1 MTGVEINPRQIQ
13 DIQGLSLHLYSYA
26 SLLYTVNVMQNST
39 FAFTYALQYSR
50 CELTVLLFILAL
62 LNYVHIPY
70 FLLVP
75 VMQCI
80 CFCLLEFTLS
90 YSLNNRQILIITRYL
105 RQRYHLRITSF
116 YDPYTGGDPILYQH
130 LFWYFGHP
138 EVYVLIIPAFGIVSE
153 ALSKYS
159 NCVIF
164 G

>member
-1 MTGVEINPRQIQ
+1 M
-13 DIQGLSLHLYSYA
+13 
-26 SLLYTVNVMQNST
+26 LLLDRHFN
-39 FAFTYALQYSR
+39 
-50 CELTVLLFILAL
+50 
-62 LNYVHIPY
+62 
-70 FLLVP
+70 
-75 VMQCI
+75 
-80 CFCLLEFTLS
+80 
-90 YSLNNRQILIITRYL
+90 
-105 RQRYHLRITSF
+105 TSF